1 MVRTVLRKWEELD
14 IKHLAEITSET
25 RRYEGLGD
33 YTVDQ
38 VEEYLRNINDRF
50 PAEIAVVA
58 IENEKIIGWMSVE
71 RVTEQIGEI
80 GRWQPF
86 VSQGPDR
93 DKLAQHMIAKSST
106 YARENGIRRMEIGFG
121 EISEPNLET
130 YNQRQDWYESEGWN
144 KLEDNNFMVTNPM
157 VQRKLEEPK
166 LPDGFSLQPLLEEDN
181 DNLFQCYHEAFT
193 SGKALWIYDLTE
205 AQIRQEFD
213 KNFDRSRPINGDA
226 SFVVVQERAIAG
238 FILVVSRSEEEEHV
252 ESIGVH
258 PSYRGKGLA
267 KILLWRSME
276 VLRKS
281 ESENLTLGVDTVNIP
296 AVKLYELFGFETVS
310 RTARYSWKVVE

>member
-38 VEEYLRNINDRF
+38 VEEYLININERF

-93 DKLAQHMIAKSST
+93 NKLAKLMISKSST
-106 YARENGIRRMEIGFG
+106 YARENGIRRIEIGFG

-157 VQRKLEEPK
+157 VQRTLEEPK
-166 LPDGFSLQPLLEEDN
+166 LPGGFSLQPLLEEDN

-213 KNFDRSRPINGDA
+213 KNFDRSRPING
-226 SFVVVQERAIAG
+226 
-238 FILVVSRSEEEEHV
+238 
-252 ESIGVH
+252 
-258 PSYRGKGLA
+258 
-267 KILLWRSME
+267 
-276 VLRKS
+276 
-281 ESENLTLGVDTVNIP
+281 
-296 AVKLYELFGFETVS
+296 
-310 RTARYSWKVVE
+310 